1 MRMGALAGASVQL
14 AEQGGLGLPGHLD
27 AKRRGAARPRGP
39 ERLYPGH
46 ADAQLI
52 GKGPADGL
60 APRPL
65 DRQMGALSTRD
76 SATAGMP
83 HLVHVDLRDLHDHV
97 ACPRPSSRK
106 RGARALFDPLP
117 HL

>member
-76 SATAGMP
+76 SATAGM
-83 HLVHVDLRDLHDHV
+83 HT
-97 ACPRPSSRK
+97 S
-106 RGARALFDPLP
+106 FM
-117 HL
+117 